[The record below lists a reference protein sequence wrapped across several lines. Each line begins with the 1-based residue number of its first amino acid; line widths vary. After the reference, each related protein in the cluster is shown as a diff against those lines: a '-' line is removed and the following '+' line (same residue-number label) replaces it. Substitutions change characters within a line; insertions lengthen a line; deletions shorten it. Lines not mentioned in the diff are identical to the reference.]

1 MTDEFLSSQP
11 SPDSENENPITE
23 IEQETP
29 PARRHSWA
37 QLWERLLRLGLG
49 EVTLR
54 FGTGLAS
61 IILVLVV
68 VWVMDSFY
76 LKGDV
81 TGYRSESALAAPLPT
96 PTAMIDPPPLQI
108 PDNVSS
114 VQGITRLAQI
124 HTTLPTK
131 PRQVVTQY
139 KVQKGD
145 TIFAI
150 AAKFNLRPETIL
162 WGNYY
167 TLADDPHRL
176 SPGQTLNILPVD
188 GVYYEWHAGD
198 GLNGV
203 AQFYGVTPEDI
214 INFSGNNL
222 SVDTIGEYSHPNIA
236 PGTWLVIPGGYREFV
251 TWSAPRITRS
261 NPGVAKI
268 LGPGA
273 CGTVMDGPVGNGTF
287 IWPANNHYLSG
298 YDYSPETNLYGIYIA
313 CNEGEAVFAVDNG
326 VVVYAGWNDWGYGNV
341 VVIDHGNGW
350 QSLYAHM
357 SSYNVSCASYVYQG
371 DIIGTIG
378 STGNS
383 SGPHLHF
390 ELRSDTYGKANPWN
404 FLPPP

>member
-1 MTDEFLSSQP
+1 
-11 SPDSENENPITE
+11 
-23 IEQETP
+23 
-29 PARRHSWA
+29 
-37 QLWERLLRLGLG
+37 
-49 EVTLR
+49 
-54 FGTGLAS
+54 
-61 IILVLVV
+61 
-68 VWVMDSFY
+68 
-76 LKGDV
+76 
-81 TGYRSESALAAPLPT
+81 
-96 PTAMIDPPPLQI
+96 
-108 PDNVSS
+108 
-114 VQGITRLAQI
+114 
-124 HTTLPTK
+124 
-131 PRQVVTQY
+131 
-139 KVQKGD
+139 
-145 TIFAI
+145 
-150 AAKFNLRPETIL
+150 
-162 WGNYY
+162 
-167 TLADDPHRL
+167 
-176 SPGQTLNILPVD
+176 
-188 GVYYEWHAGD
+188 
-198 GLNGV
+198 
-203 AQFYGVTPEDI
+203 
-214 INFSGNNL
+214 
-222 SVDTIGEYSHPNIA
+222 VDTIGEYSHPNIA

-298 YDYSPETNLYGIYIA
+298 YDYSPETNHYGIDIA
-313 CNEGEAVFAVDNG
+313 GNEGEAVFAVDNG